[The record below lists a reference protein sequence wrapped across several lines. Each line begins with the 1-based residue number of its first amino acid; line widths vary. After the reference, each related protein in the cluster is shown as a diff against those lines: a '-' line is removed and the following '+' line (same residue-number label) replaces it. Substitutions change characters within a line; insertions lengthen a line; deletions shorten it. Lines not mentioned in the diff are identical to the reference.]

1 MNSYHDL
8 NPIEHGVNW
17 SALKVLLTSSPLHFY
32 NRFML
37 GAETPASAAMIFGR
51 LIHCAVLE
59 DHMLQKEFAVKPEPP
74 ADKPT
79 YFRTKDGR
87 AEMDLWKTRNKRKD
101 IVKRDDMDKALAMV
115 AALRRKGQPR
125 FWLWEAEGK
134 NEQAYQ
140 WEVEVPD
147 FAMPILCRGKMDRV
161 VTVDG
166 KKYIVDYKST
176 IKTPTLGAF
185 GRTVG
190 EYLYHA
196 QMAFYMDGE
205 QADGAV
211 IVAQETREPYDS
223 AAYML
228 TPEIIDNGRRI
239 YAEAL
244 KRYADCALSHQTET
258 PEFELN
264 AWPGLPE
271 QQELGVEDLGGWA
284 DRSFQ

>member
-1 MNSYHDL
+1 MSYHDL

-32 NRFML
+32 NRFLL
-37 GAETPASAAMIFGR
+37 GVDSPASAAMIFGR

-59 DHMLQKEFAVKPEPP
+59 DHMLTKEFAVKPEAP

-87 AEMDLWKTRNKRKD
+87 AEMELWKSRNKGRD
-101 IVKRDDMDKALAMV
+101 IVKAEDMDRALAMV
-115 AALRRKGQPR
+115 GALRRKDRSR
-125 FWLWEAEGK
+125 FWLWESTGQ

-140 WEVEVPD
+140 WEVELPD
-147 FAMPILCRGKMDRV
+147 FPKAVLCRGKMDRV
-161 VTVDG
+161 AEVDG

-176 IKTPTLGAF
+176 AKTPTLGTF

-205 QADGAV
+205 KADGAV
-211 IVAQETREPYDS
+211 LVAQETREPYDS
-223 AAYML
+223 AVYVLSAEVL
-228 TPEIIDNGRRI
+228 DEGRRI

-244 KRYADCALSHQTET
+244 QRYADCV
-258 PEFELN
+258 LN
-264 AWPGLPE
+264 HKMESPDRAIAAWPGIVE
-271 QQELGVEDLGGWA
+271 QQDLSLGSLGGWA
-284 DRSFQ
+284 DRSFR